1 MTGRNNFRKAGSII
15 LLFAKIAFNLRRN
28 LDDSARESV
37 TNLAFPL
44 SLFYHDA
51 TGIFCRFPQPSW
63 TPPVINRRH
72 ALGLLAAASLTPSRS
87 FANVSSQRSEFRD
100 DLAKRFFDVGTV
112 GTFIGYKTDDY
123 LLIASD
129 KERSGQAMLPASTFK
144 IPNSL
149 IALETGVVGDPD
161 KDVFKWD
168 GVVRSIEGWNR
179 DHTLR
184 SAIAASAV
192 PVYQE
197 IARRIGAERMQ
208 KYVDLLEY
216 GNRDIGGGI
225 DQFWLT
231 GNLRIDPVQQVD
243 FVDRLRRGALPV
255 SKRSQE
261 LVRDILPVTKSGDA
275 VIRAKSGLLGA
286 EVGKPSLGWLVGWAE
301 KGSAQT
307 VFALNMDCRE
317 PRHIADRM
325 KLAQQCLTDIGAI

>member
-1 MTGRNNFRKAGSII
+1 M
-15 LLFAKIAFNLRRN
+15 
-28 LDDSARESV
+28 
-37 TNLAFPL
+37 
-44 SLFYHDA
+44 
-51 TGIFCRFPQPSW
+51 
-63 TPPVINRRH
+63 INRRH
-72 ALGLLAAASLTPSRS
+72 ALGLLAAASILPSRG
-87 FANVSSQRSEFRD
+87 FAHVAPQRSEIRE
-100 DLAKRFFDVGTV
+100 DLAKHFADDGTV
-112 GTFIGYKTDDY
+112 GTFVGYKTDDY
-123 LLIASD
+123 LVIASD
-129 KERSGQAMLPASTFK
+129 TDRSGEAMLPASTFK

-161 KDVFKWD
+161 KDIFKWD
-168 GVVRSIEGWNR
+168 GVVRSIEAWNR
-179 DHTLR
+179 DHTMR

-208 KYVDLLEY
+208 KYVDLFEY

-231 GNLRIDPVQQVD
+231 GNLRIDPIQQID
-243 FVDRLRRGALPV
+243 FVDRLRRGVLPV

-261 LVRDILPVTKSGDA
+261 LVRDILSVTKSGDA
-275 VIRAKSGLLGA
+275 VIHAKTGLLGA

-301 KGSAQT
+301 KGTAQT

-317 PRHIADRM
+317 PRHVADRM

>member
-1 MTGRNNFRKAGSII
+1 
-15 LLFAKIAFNLRRN
+15 
-28 LDDSARESV
+28 
-37 TNLAFPL
+37 
-44 SLFYHDA
+44 
-51 TGIFCRFPQPSW
+51 
-63 TPPVINRRH
+63 VINRRH
-72 ALGLLAAASLTPSRS
+72 VLGLLAVAGTLPSRI
-87 FANVSSQRSEFRD
+87 FANVAPQRSEIREE
-100 DLAKRFFDVGTV
+100 LAKRFTDEGTV
-112 GTFIGYKTDDY
+112 GTFVGYKTEEY
-123 LLIASD
+123 LVIASD
-129 KERSGQAMLPASTFK
+129 KERSGEAMLPASTFK

-208 KYVDLLEY
+208 KYLDLLEY

-255 SKRSQE
+255 SKRSQD
-261 LVRDILPVTKSGDA
+261 LVRDILPVTKAGDS
-275 VIRAKSGLLGA
+275 VIRAKTGLLGA
-286 EVGKPSLGWLVGWAE
+286 ELGKPSLGWVVGWAE
-301 KGSAQT
+301 KGSSQA
-307 VFALNMDCRE
+307 VFALNVDVRE
-317 PRHIADRM
+317 SRHIASRM

>member
-1 MTGRNNFRKAGSII
+1 M
-15 LLFAKIAFNLRRN
+15 
-28 LDDSARESV
+28 SA
-37 TNLAFPL
+37 A
-44 SLFYHDA
+44 SL
-51 TGIFCRFPQPSW
+51 PPSPI
-63 TPPVINRRH
+63 TTVAALINRRDV
-72 ALGLLAAASLTPSRS
+72 LGLLAAASILPSRS
-87 FANVSSQRSEFRD
+87 FANVAPQRSEIRE
-100 DLAKRFFDVGTV
+100 DLAKRFTDEGTA
-112 GTFIGYKTDDY
+112 GTFVGYKIDDY

-149 IALETGVVGDPD
+149 IALETGVVVDPD

-261 LVRDILPVTKSGDA
+261 LVRDILPVTKSADA

-307 VFALNMDCRE
+307 VFALNVDCRE

-325 KLAQQCLTDIGAI
+325 KLAQQCLGDIGAI